1 MISSLIGISGM
12 LTAFVLGLGAVV
24 WVGVGFAGSSVI
36 ALAVTAVIG
45 AAYLLGASEIARF
58 RARTR
63 SLAAAIAAVPQPLP
77 ALSDWLFRV
86 DPALRA
92 AVRLRIEGERV
103 ALPGLVLTP
112 YLLGLLVMLGMLG
125 TFLGVVVTFK
135 GAVLA
140 LEGSADLQVIR
151 QALAGPIKGLAFSFG
166 TSVAGVASSAMLGLM
181 SVISRRERLSV
192 VQQLDIQIAGVFR
205 PFSLVHQRQE
215 TYRALQ
221 SQAQVLPDVARQLHV
236 LIEQIEHRSLRLD
249 EQLLGRQEQFHR
261 EVSVAYTVLA
271 SSVEQSLR
279 DSLAAGARVAGE
291 SVAPVVQSAMQVL
304 AEESRHAHE
313 RLVAGVGGALE
324 ASVESVEQRAAALLL
339 GVQQT
344 LSQARVEQ
352 ALADQQ
358 ARDAWVQSLESTA
371 VTLAGQW
378 ERAASAPDARQ
389 QALCQTLES
398 TAAAIAERS
407 GDQAARIQGDVA
419 RLLEQSE
426 AVLRSHRESEARWVE
441 RQGARM
447 DQLAALWRAE
457 LGALRGEEAERGQA
471 AVARLGELQAALS
484 VQLAALG
491 SALENPLARL
501 LQTAAE
507 VPRAAAQVIAQL
519 REEMSH
525 LTERD
530 NLALQ
535 ERATLIEG
543 LGALLQV
550 VHLATGEQRAAIE
563 TLVTSASGTLEQVGR
578 QFADTL
584 GIQTTRTE
592 AAAAQVAGSA
602 IDLAS
607 LGEAFAHGAALFSAS
622 NEKLAESLDRVE
634 GAIGQSMTRSDEQ
647 LAYYV
652 AQAREVIDLSIGA
665 QQGIVQDLRR
675 LHGKPAASDE
685 GPAG

>member
-1 MISSLIGISGM
+1 MISSLIGITAVF
-12 LTAFVLGLGAVV
+12 TAFVFGLGAVV
-24 WVGVGFAGSSVI
+24 WVGVGFVGSSVI

-378 ERAASAPDARQ
+378 ERAASATDARQ

-441 RQGARM
+441 QQGARM
-447 DQLAALWRAE
+447 DHLAALWRAE
-457 LGALRGEEAERGQA
+457 LGALRGAEAERGQA

-685 GPAG
+685 GSAG

>member
-1 MISSLIGISGM
+1 MISSLIGIAAV
-12 LTAFVLGLGAVV
+12 LTAFVFGLGAVV
-24 WVGVGFAGSSVI
+24 WVGVGFVGSSVI
-36 ALAVTAVIG
+36 ALVVTAVIG
-45 AAYLLGASEIARF
+45 AAYVLGASEIVRF
-58 RARTR
+58 RAQTN
-63 SLAAAIAAVPQPLP
+63 SLAAALAAVPQPLP

-86 DPALRA
+86 NPALRA
-92 AVRLRIEGERV
+92 AVGLRIEGERV

-192 VQQLDIQIAGVFR
+192 VQQLDLQIAGVFR
-205 PFSLVHQRQE
+205 PFSLLHQRQE

-221 SQAQVLPDVARQLHV
+221 SQAQVLPDVVRQLHL
-236 LIEQIEHRSLRLD
+236 LIEQIEHRSQRLD
-249 EQLLGRQEQFHR
+249 EQLLGRQERFHR
-261 EVSVAYTVLA
+261 EASVAYTGLA
-271 SSVEQSLR
+271 SSVGQSLR
-279 DSLAAGARVAGE
+279 DSLAAGARVALE
-291 SVAPVVQSAMQVL
+291 SVAPVVESAMRAL

-313 RLVAGVGGALE
+313 RLVVGVGGALE
-324 ASVESVEQRAAALLL
+324 ASVESVEQRTASLLL
-339 GVQQT
+339 GVQQS
-344 LSQARVEQ
+344 LSQARSEQ

-371 VTLAGQW
+371 VTLQEQW
-378 ERAASAPDARQ
+378 ERAATAADARQ
-389 QALCQTLES
+389 RALCQTLES
-398 TAAAIAERS
+398 TAAAIATRS
-407 GDQAARIQGDVA
+407 GDQAARSQGDVA

-441 RQGARM
+441 QQGARM

-471 AVARLGELQAALS
+471 AVNRLGELQAALS

-525 LTERD
+525 LTARD

-622 NEKLAESLDRVE
+622 NEKLAESLQHVE
-634 GAIGQSMTRSDEQ
+634 RAIGQSMTRSDEQ

-665 QQGIVQDLRR
+665 QQGIVRDLRR
-675 LHGKPAASDE
+675 LHGRPAASDE
-685 GPAG
+685 GLAG